1 MQYRISMDL
10 TRVIKVLEGKSRV
23 MDIEI
28 RRLTP
33 DLAEDY
39 VHFFDT
45 TPHDD
50 NVDEHK
56 CYCVCW
62 CNDEFKTQ
70 DFSTA
75 EKRREYAFQYARGGN
90 IQGYLAYTGN
100 KAVGWCN
107 ANTKS
112 DCLKCESWQRFMNY
126 VPLDDINTGLKV
138 KSIFCF
144 VIAPEVRRKGIATL
158 LMERVCMD
166 AKSEGFDYIE
176 AYPYKGTD
184 FGGYYEMYRKHGFQV
199 ALETEHGYVMRK
211 YL

>member
-1 MQYRISMDL
+1 
-10 TRVIKVLEGKSRV
+10 

-28 RRLTP
+28 RKLIP

-62 CNDEFKTQ
+62 CNDDYEGK

-75 EKRREYAFQYARGGN
+75 ENRKKYAFQYVKGHN
-90 IQGYLAYTGN
+90 IQGYLAYSGDVV
-100 KAVGWCN
+100 VGWCN

-112 DCLKCESWQRFMNY
+112 ECLKCESWRRFMDY
-126 VPLDDINTGLKV
+126 VPLEESNAGIKV
-138 KSIFCF
+138 KSIFCY
-144 VIAPEVRRKGIATL
+144 VIAPEMKRKGIASQL
-158 LMERVCMD
+158 LERVCKD
-166 AKSEGFDYIE
+166 AVKDGFHIVE
-176 AYPYKGTD
+176 AYPVKESSEQSSN
-184 FGGYYEMYRKHGFQV
+184 FGGHFEMYIKSGFHLS
-199 ALETEHGYVMRK
+199 LETEQGLVMRK
-211 YL
+211 QLK